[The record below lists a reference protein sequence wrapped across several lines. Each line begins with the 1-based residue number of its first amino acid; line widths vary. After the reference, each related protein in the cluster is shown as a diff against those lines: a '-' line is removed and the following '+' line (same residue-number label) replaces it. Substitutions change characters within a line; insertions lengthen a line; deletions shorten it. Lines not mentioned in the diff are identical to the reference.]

1 MWSCAPS
8 QEPHIDD
15 CCPLA
20 AVIMDTQLNRPP
32 HKMHTL
38 LMSRQKYQYYASTRQ
53 VLMKDRGNFSHAR
66 GPRYA
71 TAIVGLL
78 GLLNTNMKKCS
89 LKTGSTLQLL
99 FSSVAFISM
108 FDTCDP
114 AAASISILN
123 LHRDRCITDPP
134 ITSGASV
141 PPYFGASKPGST
153 RHRDRIGP
161 L

>member
-78 GLLNTNMKKCS
+78 GLLNTNMKKM
-89 LKTGSTLQLL
+89 
-99 FSSVAFISM
+99 FIEDW
-108 FDTCDP
+108 FNP
-114 AAASISILN
+114 AAPLLLSCFYFHVRHLRSRCRLHLN
-123 LHRDRCITDPP
+123 SQSPSGSLYHRSTDHQRRFCPP
-134 ITSGASV
+134 ILWSEQARKYQTQG
-141 PPYFGASKPGST
+141 
-153 RHRDRIGP
+153 
-161 L
+161 